1 MIKTQT
7 KKIMVFA
14 TCILV
19 LCLVFFNLSCGLD
32 IIEYYEPPYVTINP
46 PEPENIDSNQKYI
59 LFRTNNLENTSI
71 SFKGTNVFYKIYNNR
86 KDARNDRDRLK
97 SISQNDYSGT
107 SAETLITNYKYAM
120 LNKNNSNINILCPKS
135 ESGSDYDVRIDFTDS
150 KRFALTI
157 DGKEQKP
164 LRAVEN
170 KEFNF
175 DSSYWTYENEQRD
188 FDVKYNSSS
197 ATDVWYVQF
206 FAASVG
212 LSSTL
217 TEQYSN
223 IVYLGCISL

>member
-7 KKIMVFA
+7 KNIKVFA

-59 LFRTNNLENTSI
+59 LFSTNNSENTSI

-86 KDARNDRDRLK
+86 EDARNDRDRLK

-120 LNKNNSNINILCPKS
+120 LNKNINNSNILCPKS

-150 KRFALTI
+150 NRFALI
-157 DGKEQKP
+157 INGEEQKP

-170 KEFNF
+170 FEFNF
-175 DSSYWTYENEQRD
+175 DSSYWSYDNERD

>member
-7 KKIMVFA
+7 KNIKVFA

-59 LFRTNNLENTSI
+59 LFRTNNSENTSI

-86 KDARNDRDRLK
+86 EDARNERDRLK

-120 LNKNNSNINILCPKS
+120 LNNSNILCPKPK
-135 ESGSDYDVRIDFTDS
+135 SGSDDYDVRIDFTDS
-150 KRFALTI
+150 NKFALI
-157 DGKEQKP
+157 IYVDGKEEQKP
-164 LRAVEN
+164 LRRAVEN
-170 KEFNF
+170 KEFNLYF
-175 DSSYWTYENEQRD
+175 HSVSSPNTSMFLLSLIKELKNL
-188 FDVKYNSSS
+188 
-197 ATDVWYVQF
+197 F
-206 FAASVG
+206 FPTIINFTLLKSIAFCASV
-212 LSSTL
+212 LSQFTS
-217 TEQYSN
+217 
-223 IVYLGCISL
+223 IVS

>member
-7 KKIMVFA
+7 NKIMVFA

-59 LFRTNNLENTSI
+59 SFRTNNSENTSI

-86 KDARNDRDRLK
+86 EDARNDRDRLK

-120 LNKNNSNINILCPKS
+120 LNNSNILCPKS

-150 KRFALTI
+150 NKFALI
-157 DGKEQKP
+157 INGDEQKP

-170 KEFNF
+170 YEFNF
-175 DSSYWTYENEQRD
+175 DSSYWTYDNERD

-206 FAASVG
+206 FAASIG

-217 TEQYSN
+217 NEQYSN

>member
-7 KKIMVFA
+7 KNIKVFA
-14 TCILV
+14 TFILV

-59 LFRTNNLENTSI
+59 LFRTNDSENTSI

-86 KDARNDRDRLK
+86 EDARIDRDKLK

-120 LNKNNSNINILCPKS
+120 LNNSNILCPKS

-150 KRFALTI
+150 NRFALI
-157 DGKEQKP
+157 KNRDGKEEQKP
-164 LRAVEN
+164 LLRAVEN

>member
-7 KKIMVFA
+7 KNIKVFA

-59 LFRTNNLENTSI
+59 LFSTNNSENTSI
-71 SFKGTNVFYKIYNNR
+71 SFKGTNVFYRIYNNR
-86 KDARNDRDRLK
+86 EDARNDRDRLK

-120 LNKNNSNINILCPKS
+120 LNNSNILCPKS

-150 KRFALTI
+150 NRFALI
-157 DGKEQKP
+157 IEGKEQKP

-170 KEFNF
+170 YEFNF
-175 DSSYWTYENEQRD
+175 DSSYWSYDNERD

-206 FAASVG
+206 FAASIG

>member
-1 MIKTQT
+1 
-7 KKIMVFA
+7 
-14 TCILV
+14 
-19 LCLVFFNLSCGLD
+19 
-32 IIEYYEPPYVTINP
+32 
-46 PEPENIDSNQKYI
+46 
-59 LFRTNNLENTSI
+59 
-71 SFKGTNVFYKIYNNR
+71 
-86 KDARNDRDRLK
+86 
-97 SISQNDYSGT
+97 
-107 SAETLITNYKYAM
+107 M
-120 LNKNNSNINILCPKS
+120 LNNSNILCPKPK
-135 ESGSDYDVRIDFTDS
+135 SGSDDYDVRIDFTDS
-150 KRFALTI
+150 NSFALII

-175 DSSYWTYENEQRD
+175 DSSYWSYDSERD

>member
-59 LFRTNNLENTSI
+59 SFRTNNSENTSI

-86 KDARNDRDRLK
+86 EDARNDRDRLK

-120 LNKNNSNINILCPKS
+120 LNNSNILCPKR

-150 KRFALTI
+150 NKFALI
-157 DGKEQKP
+157 INGDEQKP

-170 KEFNF
+170 YEFNF
-175 DSSYWTYENEQRD
+175 DSSYWTYDNERD

-206 FAASVG
+206 FAASIG

>member
-7 KKIMVFA
+7 KNIKVFA

-59 LFRTNNLENTSI
+59 LFRTNNSENTSI

-86 KDARNDRDRLK
+86 EDARNDRDRLK

-120 LNKNNSNINILCPKS
+120 LNNSNILCPKS

-150 KRFALTI
+150 NSFALII

-170 KEFNF
+170 YEFNF
-175 DSSYWTYENEQRD
+175 DSSYWTYDNERD

-206 FAASVG
+206 FAASIG

>member
-7 KKIMVFA
+7 KNIKVFA

-59 LFRTNNLENTSI
+59 SFRTNNSENTSI

-86 KDARNDRDRLK
+86 EDARNDRDRLK

-120 LNKNNSNINILCPKS
+120 LNNSNILCPKR

-150 KRFALTI
+150 NKFALI
-157 DGKEQKP
+157 INGDEQKP
-164 LRAVEN
+164 LP
-170 KEFNF
+170 KHI
-175 DSSYWTYENEQRD
+175 NE
-188 FDVKYNSSS
+188 KKIMNLILILLI
-197 ATDVWYVQF
+197 
-206 FAASVG
+206 G
-212 LSSTL
+212 HMIMKGILM
-217 TEQYSN
+217 
-223 IVYLGCISL
+223 

>member
-59 LFRTNNLENTSI
+59 LFKTNNSENTSI

-86 KDARNDRDRLK
+86 EDARNDRDRLK

-120 LNKNNSNINILCPKS
+120 LNNSNILCPKS

-150 KRFALTI
+150 NRFALII

-170 KEFNF
+170 YEFNF
-175 DSSYWTYENEQRD
+175 DSSYWSYDSERD

-206 FAASVG
+206 FAASIG

>member
-59 LFRTNNLENTSI
+59 SFSTNNSENTSI

-86 KDARNDRDRLK
+86 EDARNDRDRLK

-120 LNKNNSNINILCPKS
+120 LNNSNILCPKS

-150 KRFALTI
+150 NRFALI
-157 DGKEQKP
+157 IEGKEQKP

-170 KEFNF
+170 YEFNF
-175 DSSYWTYENEQRD
+175 DSSYWTYDNERD

>member
-46 PEPENIDSNQKYI
+46 PEPENIDSNKKYI
-59 LFRTNNLENTSI
+59 SFRTNNSENTSI

-86 KDARNDRDRLK
+86 EDARNDRDELK

-107 SAETLITNYKYAM
+107 SAETLITNNKYKYAM
-120 LNKNNSNINILCPKS
+120 LNNSNILCPKS

-150 KRFALTI
+150 NRFSLI
-157 DGKEQKP
+157 INGDEQKP

-175 DSSYWTYENEQRD
+175 DSSYWTYDNERD

-217 TEQYSN
+217 NEQYSN

>member
-7 KKIMVFA
+7 KNIKVFA
-14 TCILV
+14 TCIFV

-59 LFRTNNLENTSI
+59 LFRTNNSENTSI

-86 KDARNDRDRLK
+86 EDARNDRDRLK

-120 LNKNNSNINILCPKS
+120 LNNSNILCHKS
-135 ESGSDYDVRIDFTDS
+135 ESGSDYDVKIDFTDS
-150 KRFALTI
+150 NRFALI
-157 DGKEQKP
+157 IDVDGKEEQKP
-164 LRAVEN
+164 LRRAVEN

-175 DSSYWTYENEQRD
+175 DSSYWSYDSERD

>member
-59 LFRTNNLENTSI
+59 SFRTNNSENTSI

-86 KDARNDRDRLK
+86 EDARNDRDRLK

-120 LNKNNSNINILCPKS
+120 LNNSNILCPKR

-150 KRFALTI
+150 NKFALI
-157 DGKEQKP
+157 INGDEQKP

-170 KEFNF
+170 YEFNF
-175 DSSYWTYENEQRD
+175 DSSYWTYDNERD

-206 FAASVG
+206 FAASIG

-217 TEQYSN
+217 NEQYSN
-223 IVYLGCISL
+223 IVYLVCISLLFLF

>member
-7 KKIMVFA
+7 KNIKVFA

-59 LFRTNNLENTSI
+59 LFKTNNSENTSI

-86 KDARNDRDRLK
+86 EDARNDRDRLK

-107 SAETLITNYKYAM
+107 SANKLIDDYKYAM
-120 LNKNNSNINILCPKS
+120 LNKNNSNILCPK
-135 ESGSDYDVRIDFTDS
+135 SGSDYDVRIDFTDS
-150 KRFALTI
+150 NRFALII
-157 DGKEQKP
+157 DGDEQKP

>member
-59 LFRTNNLENTSI
+59 SFRTNNSENTSI

-86 KDARNDRDRLK
+86 EDARNDRDRLK

-120 LNKNNSNINILCPKS
+120 LNNSNILCPKR

-150 KRFALTI
+150 NKFALI
-157 DGKEQKP
+157 INGDEQKP

-170 KEFNF
+170 YEFNF
-175 DSSYWTYENEQRD
+175 DSSYWTYDNERD

>member
-59 LFRTNNLENTSI
+59 SFSTNNSENTSI

-86 KDARNDRDRLK
+86 EDARNDRDKLK

-120 LNKNNSNINILCPKS
+120 LNNSNILCPKPK
-135 ESGSDYDVRIDFTDS
+135 SGSDDYDVRIDFTDS
-150 KRFALTI
+150 NKFALI
-157 DGKEQKP
+157 INVDGKEEQKP

>member
-59 LFRTNNLENTSI
+59 SFRTNNSENTSI

-86 KDARNDRDRLK
+86 EDARNDRDRLK

-120 LNKNNSNINILCPKS
+120 LNNSNILFPKS

-150 KRFALTI
+150 NKFALI
-157 DGKEQKP
+157 INGDEQKP

-170 KEFNF
+170 YEFNF
-175 DSSYWTYENEQRD
+175 DSSYWTYDNERD

-206 FAASVG
+206 FAASIG

-217 TEQYSN
+217 NEQYSN

>member
-7 KKIMVFA
+7 NKIMVFA

-59 LFRTNNLENTSI
+59 SFSTNNSENTSI

-86 KDARNDRDRLK
+86 EDARNDRDRLK

-120 LNKNNSNINILCPKS
+120 LNNSNILCPKRDF
-135 ESGSDYDVRIDFTDS
+135 DYDVRIDFTDS
-150 KRFALTI
+150 NKFALI
-157 DGKEQKP
+157 INGDEQKP

-170 KEFNF
+170 YEFNF

>member
-7 KKIMVFA
+7 KNIKVFA

-59 LFRTNNLENTSI
+59 LFRTNNSENTSI

-86 KDARNDRDRLK
+86 EDARNDRDRLK

-120 LNKNNSNINILCPKS
+120 LNNSNILCPKFD
-135 ESGSDYDVRIDFTDS
+135 SDDYYVRIDFTDS
-150 KRFALTI
+150 NRFALTI
-157 DGKEQKP
+157 NGDEQKP

-175 DSSYWTYENEQRD
+175 DSSYWSYDSERD

>member
-1 MIKTQT
+1 MIKTQSN
-7 KKIMVFA
+7 KIMVFA

-59 LFRTNNLENTSI
+59 LFKTNNSENTSI

-86 KDARNDRDRLK
+86 EDARNDRDRLK

-120 LNKNNSNINILCPKS
+120 LNNSNILCPKS

-150 KRFALTI
+150 NKFALI
-157 DGKEQKP
+157 INGDEQKP

-175 DSSYWTYENEQRD
+175 DSAYWIYDNERD

-206 FAASVG
+206 FAASIG

>member
-7 KKIMVFA
+7 KNIKVFA

-59 LFRTNNLENTSI
+59 LFSTNNSENTSI

-86 KDARNDRDRLK
+86 EDARNDRDRLK

-120 LNKNNSNINILCPKS
+120 LNNSNILCPKPK
-135 ESGSDYDVRIDFTDS
+135 SGSDYDVRIDFTDS
-150 KRFALTI
+150 NRFALI
-157 DGKEQKP
+157 INGDEQKP

-175 DSSYWTYENEQRD
+175 DSSYWTYDNEQRD

>member
-59 LFRTNNLENTSI
+59 SFRTNNSENTSI

-86 KDARNDRDRLK
+86 EDARIDRDKLK

-120 LNKNNSNINILCPKS
+120 LNNSNILCPKR

-150 KRFALTI
+150 NKFALI
-157 DGKEQKP
+157 INGDEQKP

-170 KEFNF
+170 YEFNF
-175 DSSYWTYENEQRD
+175 DSSYWTYDNERD

-206 FAASVG
+206 FAASIG

-217 TEQYSN
+217 NEQYSN

>member
-7 KKIMVFA
+7 KNVKVFA
-14 TCILV
+14 ICILV

-59 LFRTNNLENTSI
+59 LFSTNNSENTSI

-86 KDARNDRDRLK
+86 EDARNDRDKLK

-120 LNKNNSNINILCPKS
+120 LNKNNSNILCLCPKS
-135 ESGSDYDVRIDFTDS
+135 ESGSDYDVKIDFTDS
-150 KRFALTI
+150 NRFALII

-170 KEFNF
+170 YEFNF

>member
-59 LFRTNNLENTSI
+59 SFRTNNSENTSI

-86 KDARNDRDRLK
+86 EDARNDRDKLK

-107 SAETLITNYKYAM
+107 SAEILITNDKYKYAK
-120 LNKNNSNINILCPKS
+120 LNNSNILCPKS

-150 KRFALTI
+150 NRFALII

>member
-59 LFRTNNLENTSI
+59 SFSTNNSENTSI

-86 KDARNDRDRLK
+86 EDARNDRDRLK

-120 LNKNNSNINILCPKS
+120 LNNSNILCPKS

-150 KRFALTI
+150 NRFALI
-157 DGKEQKP
+157 INGDEQKP

-170 KEFNF
+170 YEFNF
-175 DSSYWTYENEQRD
+175 DSSYWTYDNERD

-206 FAASVG
+206 FAASIG

-217 TEQYSN
+217 NEQYSN

>member
-19 LCLVFFNLSCGLD
+19 L
-32 IIEYYEPPYVTINP
+32 YEPPYVTINP

-59 LFRTNNLENTSI
+59 SFRTNNSENTSI

-86 KDARNDRDRLK
+86 EDARNDRDELK

-107 SAETLITNYKYAM
+107 SAETLITNNKYKYAM
-120 LNKNNSNINILCPKS
+120 LNNSNILCPKS

-150 KRFALTI
+150 NRFALI
-157 DGKEQKP
+157 INVDGEEEQKP
-164 LRAVEN
+164 LLRAVEN
-170 KEFNF
+170 YEFNF
-175 DSSYWTYENEQRD
+175 DSSYWTYDNERD

-217 TEQYSN
+217 NEQYSN

>member
-7 KKIMVFA
+7 NKIMVFA

-59 LFRTNNLENTSI
+59 SFRTNNSENTSI
-71 SFKGTNVFYKIYNNR
+71 SFKGTNVFYRIYNNR
-86 KDARNDRDRLK
+86 EDARNDRDRLK

-120 LNKNNSNINILCPKS
+120 LNNSNILCPKPK
-135 ESGSDYDVRIDFTDS
+135 SGSDDYDVRIDFTDS
-150 KRFALTI
+150 NKFALI
-157 DGKEQKP
+157 INVDGKEEQKP

-170 KEFNF
+170 YEFNF
-175 DSSYWTYENEQRD
+175 DSSYWTYDNERD

-206 FAASVG
+206 FAASIG

>member
-7 KKIMVFA
+7 KNIKVFA

-59 LFRTNNLENTSI
+59 LFRTNNSENTSI

-86 KDARNDRDRLK
+86 EDARNHRDELK

-120 LNKNNSNINILCPKS
+120 LNNSNILCPKPK
-135 ESGSDYDVRIDFTDS
+135 SGSDYDVRIDFTDS
-150 KRFALTI
+150 NRFALI
-157 DGKEQKP
+157 FDGKEQKP

-175 DSSYWTYENEQRD
+175 DSSYWSYDSERD

>member
-59 LFRTNNLENTSI
+59 SFRTNNSENTSI

-86 KDARNDRDRLK
+86 EDARNDRDRLK

-120 LNKNNSNINILCPKS
+120 LNNSNILCPKS

-150 KRFALTI
+150 NKFALI
-157 DGKEQKP
+157 INGDEQKP

-170 KEFNF
+170 YEFNF
-175 DSSYWTYENEQRD
+175 DSSYWTYDNERD

-206 FAASVG
+206 FAASIG

-217 TEQYSN
+217 NEQYSN

>member
-59 LFRTNNLENTSI
+59 SFSTNDSENTSI

-86 KDARNDRDRLK
+86 EDARNDRDRLK

-120 LNKNNSNINILCPKS
+120 LNNSNILCPKS

-150 KRFALTI
+150 NKFALI
-157 DGKEQKP
+157 INGDEQKP

-170 KEFNF
+170 YEFNF
-175 DSSYWTYENEQRD
+175 DSSYWTYDNERD

-206 FAASVG
+206 FAASIG

-217 TEQYSN
+217 NEQYSN

>member
-7 KKIMVFA
+7 KNIKVFA
-14 TCILV
+14 TFILV

-59 LFRTNNLENTSI
+59 SFRTNNSENTSI

-86 KDARNDRDRLK
+86 EDARNDRDRLK

-120 LNKNNSNINILCPKS
+120 LNNSNILCPKR

-150 KRFALTI
+150 NKFALI
-157 DGKEQKP
+157 INGDEQKP

-170 KEFNF
+170 YEFNF
-175 DSSYWTYENEQRD
+175 DSSYWTYDNERD

-206 FAASVG
+206 FAASIG

-217 TEQYSN
+217 NEQYSN

>member
-1 MIKTQT
+1 
-7 KKIMVFA
+7 
-14 TCILV
+14 
-19 LCLVFFNLSCGLD
+19 
-32 IIEYYEPPYVTINP
+32 
-46 PEPENIDSNQKYI
+46 
-59 LFRTNNLENTSI
+59 
-71 SFKGTNVFYKIYNNR
+71 
-86 KDARNDRDRLK
+86 
-97 SISQNDYSGT
+97 
-107 SAETLITNYKYAM
+107 M
-120 LNKNNSNINILCPKS
+120 LNKNKNNSNILCPKS

-150 KRFALTI
+150 NRFSLI
-157 DGKEQKP
+157 INGDEQKP

-175 DSSYWTYENEQRD
+175 YSSYWTYDNERD

-217 TEQYSN
+217 NEQYSN

>member
-7 KKIMVFA
+7 KNVKVFA
-14 TCILV
+14 ICILV

-59 LFRTNNLENTSI
+59 LFSTNNSENTSI
-71 SFKGTNVFYKIYNNR
+71 SFKGTNVFYRIYNNR
-86 KDARNDRDRLK
+86 EDARNDRDRLK

-120 LNKNNSNINILCPKS
+120 LNNSNILCPKS

-150 KRFALTI
+150 NSFALII

-170 KEFNF
+170 YEFNF
-175 DSSYWTYENEQRD
+175 DSSYWTYDNERD
-188 FDVKYNSSS
+188 FDVNYNSSS

-206 FAASVG
+206 FAASIG

>member
-59 LFRTNNLENTSI
+59 SFSTNNSENTSI

-86 KDARNDRDRLK
+86 EDARIDRDKLK

-120 LNKNNSNINILCPKS
+120 LNNSNILCPKS

-150 KRFALTI
+150 NKFALI
-157 DGKEQKP
+157 INGDEQKP

-170 KEFNF
+170 YEFNF
-175 DSSYWTYENEQRD
+175 DSSYWTYDNERD

>member
-7 KKIMVFA
+7 KNIKVFA

-59 LFRTNNLENTSI
+59 SFSTNNSENTSI

-86 KDARNDRDRLK
+86 EDARNDRDRLK

-120 LNKNNSNINILCPKS
+120 LNNSNILCPKS

-150 KRFALTI
+150 NSFALII

-170 KEFNF
+170 YEFNF
-175 DSSYWTYENEQRD
+175 DSSYWTYDNERD

-206 FAASVG
+206 FAASIG

>member
-7 KKIMVFA
+7 KNIKVFA
-14 TCILV
+14 TFILV

-59 LFRTNNLENTSI
+59 LFRTNNSENTSI

-86 KDARNDRDRLK
+86 EDARNDRDRLK

-107 SAETLITNYKYAM
+107 SAETLITNYKYSM
-120 LNKNNSNINILCPKS
+120 LNNSNILCPKS
-135 ESGSDYDVRIDFTDS
+135 ESGSDDYDVRIDFTDS
-150 KRFALTI
+150 NRFALI
-157 DGKEQKP
+157 INGKEQKP

-175 DSSYWTYENEQRD
+175 DSSYWSYDSERD

>member
-7 KKIMVFA
+7 KNIKVFA

-59 LFRTNNLENTSI
+59 SFRTNNSENTSI

-86 KDARNDRDRLK
+86 EDARNDRDRLK

-120 LNKNNSNINILCPKS
+120 LNNSNILCPK
-135 ESGSDYDVRIDFTDS
+135 SGSDYDVRIDFTDS
-150 KRFALTI
+150 NRFALI
-157 DGKEQKP
+157 INGKEQKP

-188 FDVKYNSSS
+188 FDVKYNPSS

>member
-7 KKIMVFA
+7 KNIKVFA
-14 TCILV
+14 TCLLV

-59 LFRTNNLENTSI
+59 LFKTNNSENTSI

-86 KDARNDRDRLK
+86 EDARNDRDRLK
-97 SISQNDYSGT
+97 SMSQNDYSST
-107 SAETLITNYKYAM
+107 SANKLIDDYKYAM
-120 LNKNNSNINILCPKS
+120 LNKNNSNILCPK
-135 ESGSDYDVRIDFTDS
+135 SGSDYDVRIDFTDS
-150 KRFALTI
+150 NSFALI
-157 DGKEQKP
+157 INGEKQKP

-170 KEFNF
+170 YEFNF

-188 FDVKYNSSS
+188 FDVKYNPSS

-206 FAASVG
+206 FAASIG